1 MSAAAV
7 SVLPRSIAD
16 IRLHMIR
23 RVAALLSS
31 LLRNQQL
38 SQTIRHLTVDTHKAL
53 AVGMQDV
60 LDELAALDLPPGAH
74 APLQE
79 KLRRLLNKVGHLDAT
94 LPLLLE
100 MRQSRARANRDDLRD
115 LLLRFDET
123 TQQLAGTMVQKQ
135 LLERQSEVLEQ
146 IILSHEKVTQWKIFA
161 QEILTRF
168 RTVFPFQFFFITFAE
183 AHGLSLNL
191 YYVGRPDPKSKQLAR
206 ERLIQ
211 RMFQELQIPEDAPL
225 DIDEFEIQDPDGH
238 HTLDEVE
245 MITVAVPEI
254 ENINLAG
261 LLGVAYASNSR
272 PGPQEIAIIRS
283 ILAVMVMVVG
293 SSKALSRTLSEL
305 EYYSSHDPLT
315 GLHNRRYFNEMLEY
329 EVGRSMR
336 HKHEFSLLMLDLDNF
351 KDVNDSW
358 GHPFGDTGLRGIA
371 ECLQAETRKG
381 DLSARLGGDEFILLL
396 TETGREGAHAVAE
409 KLRQRLKEN
418 RYETPEGKLFHVT
431 TSVGVVTYP
440 GDASTVVDL
449 MAGVDM
455 GLYRA
460 KALGKDSVVTL
471 ESVNAELKSQR
482 KARDMVEQLRQALR
496 EERVLPYFQPI
507 YSGRTGELFAY
518 ETLARMQEDGGET
531 IPAGSFIEA
540 VEKHGLGRE
549 LDRTVIR
556 QALHALRRRLDE
568 GRPPVKLFINLSVQE
583 MQGRGVIGYAEDL
596 CAQLSI
602 PPSTLVFELLERD
615 AIGDMTQTRRFIEA
629 LREKGFLFALDDFG
643 SGYNSFH
650 YLRELSF
657 DFVKI
662 DGAFVRNVLSSKI
675 DHSLVRNLTHLCQDI
690 GIRVVA
696 EFVES
701 EALWDVLRG
710 MGVDFGQG
718 YHLGLP
724 VSQMP

>member
-1 MSAAAV
+1 M
-7 SVLPRSIAD
+7 
-16 IRLHMIR
+16 
-23 RVAALLSS
+23 
-31 LLRNQQL
+31 
-38 SQTIRHLTVDTHKAL
+38 
-53 AVGMQDV
+53 
-60 LDELAALDLPPGAH
+60 
-74 APLQE
+74 
-79 KLRRLLNKVGHLDAT
+79 
-94 LPLLLE
+94 
-100 MRQSRARANRDDLRD
+100 
-115 LLLRFDET
+115 
-123 TQQLAGTMVQKQ
+123 
-135 LLERQSEVLEQ
+135 
-146 IILSHEKVTQWKIFA
+146 
-161 QEILTRF
+161 
-168 RTVFPFQFFFITFAE
+168 
-183 AHGLSLNL
+183 
-191 YYVGRPDPKSKQLAR
+191 
-206 ERLIQ
+206 
-211 RMFQELQIPEDAPL
+211 
-225 DIDEFEIQDPDGH
+225 
-238 HTLDEVE
+238 
-245 MITVAVPEI
+245 
-254 ENINLAG
+254 
-261 LLGVAYASNSR
+261 
-272 PGPQEIAIIRS
+272 
-283 ILAVMVMVVG
+283 
-293 SSKALSRTLSEL
+293 
-305 EYYSSHDPLT
+305 
-315 GLHNRRYFNEMLEY
+315 
-329 EVGRSMR
+329 
-336 HKHEFSLLMLDLDNF
+336 
-351 KDVNDSW
+351 
-358 GHPFGDTGLRGIA
+358 
-371 ECLQAETRKG
+371 
-381 DLSARLGGDEFILLL
+381 SARLGGDEFILLL